1 MVFKLIPWNYPFSS
15 WLGYGTLD
23 MIEGGGHSH
32 ESSRTASALSHICNR
47 VCRKIIRMP
56 AYLSPHK
63 RPKKRRDEKSGSAQQ
78 GEKLGCGHHHAE
90 THQSPIET
98 SSISPSYTYALCCC
112 SEDGKFQPSRWTIR
126 LEKVDSCEKVS
137 LKIDVF
143 LLHFFVF
150 KEERGG
156 MDVVVVSSFPQYHV
170 AACTRFWPLLWPQE
184 DWQRHPL
191 PADIAGAYLIHDDA
205 KQKMCSKGQKSL
217 TTSCQITF
225 KYWGK
230 KLKQHGKSLLAFRE
244 CTLET
249 NWSWQVAAI
258 FSSHCFSVHSIAC
271 FIHPEKTVRISF
283 LSFTEWWFMVKNC
296 RRL

>member
-15 WLGYGTLD
+15 WVGYGTLD

-32 ESSRTASALSHICNR
+32 ELSSVYQTAASSHICNK

-56 AYLSPHK
+56 AYLNPHK

-98 SSISPSYTYALCCC
+98 SSISPSYTPYAAA
-112 SEDGKFQPSRWTIR
+112 ERRWKISA
-126 LEKVDSCEKVS
+126 LKMDDSTWESWLMRKS
-137 LKIDVF
+137 FIKDVF
-143 LLHFFVF
+143 LLHFFF
-150 KEERGG
+150 
-156 MDVVVVSSFPQYHV
+156 VVRDVVSSFPQYHV

-225 KYWGK
+225 KY
-230 KLKQHGKSLLAFRE
+230 
-244 CTLET
+244 
-249 NWSWQVAAI
+249 
-258 FSSHCFSVHSIAC
+258 
-271 FIHPEKTVRISF
+271 
-283 LSFTEWWFMVKNC
+283 
-296 RRL
+296 

>member
-1 MVFKLIPWNYPFSS
+1 
-15 WLGYGTLD
+15 

-150 KEERGG
+150 KEEREG
-156 MDVVVVSSFPQYHV
+156 MDVVVGVRLKYGHNGHTDTNGHISITTVSVFQ
-170 AACTRFWPLLWPQE
+170 LLIL
-184 DWQRHPL
+184 RRV
-191 PADIAGAYLIHDDA
+191 
-205 KQKMCSKGQKSL
+205 K
-217 TTSCQITF
+217 
-225 KYWGK
+225 WG
-230 KLKQHGKSLLAFRE
+230 S
-244 CTLET
+244 
-249 NWSWQVAAI
+249 
-258 FSSHCFSVHSIAC
+258 
-271 FIHPEKTVRISF
+271 
-283 LSFTEWWFMVKNC
+283 
-296 RRL
+296 